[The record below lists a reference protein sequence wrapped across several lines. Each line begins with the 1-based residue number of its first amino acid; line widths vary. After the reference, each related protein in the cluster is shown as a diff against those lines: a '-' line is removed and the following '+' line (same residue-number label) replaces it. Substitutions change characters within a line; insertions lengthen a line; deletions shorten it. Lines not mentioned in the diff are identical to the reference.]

1 MNEMNKPNIR
11 VFKDK
16 FQLAE
21 AAALDFEAAVLS
33 ASTDNRIFTV
43 ALSGGSTPALLFEN
57 LSVKTIDWTS
67 VHLYWGDERCVSPD
81 HGDSNYLMTR
91 RTLLDKINIPVP
103 NIHRIRGEDDPV
115 GEASRYAGE
124 ILQTVLPGDEGNPRF
139 DWIFLGLGEDGHT
152 ASVFPG
158 DELHPGSICAVA
170 SHPETGQKRI
180 TLTLPVINNSR
191 CVSFLVAGNSKA
203 RVVSAILNENADY
216 LEFPAAHVNP
226 DPGILEWFLDLE
238 AAGELTIDD

>member
-1 MNEMNKPNIR
+1 MNDMNKPEIR
-11 VFKDK
+11 IFKDK

-21 AAALDFEAAVLS
+21 AAALDFEAAVLN
-33 ASTDNRIFTV
+33 ASTDNKIFTV
-43 ALSGGSTPALLFEN
+43 ALSGGSTPALLFEK
-57 LSVKTIDWTS
+57 LSVKPIDWTS

-103 NIHRIRGEDDPV
+103 NVHRIRGEDDPA

-124 ILQTVLPGDEGNPRF
+124 ILQTVLPGDEGIPRF

-158 DELHPGSICAVA
+158 DELHPDSVCAVA
-170 SHPETGQKRI
+170 SHPGTGQKRI
-180 TLTLPVINNSR
+180 TITLPVINNAR
-191 CVSFLVAGNSKA
+191 RVSFLVAGNSKA
-203 RVVSAILNENADY
+203 KVVSAIMNENADY
-216 LEFPAAHVNP
+216 LDFPAAYVNP
-226 DPGILEWFLDLE
+226 APGILEWFLDLE
-238 AAGELTIDD
+238 AAGELTLDD